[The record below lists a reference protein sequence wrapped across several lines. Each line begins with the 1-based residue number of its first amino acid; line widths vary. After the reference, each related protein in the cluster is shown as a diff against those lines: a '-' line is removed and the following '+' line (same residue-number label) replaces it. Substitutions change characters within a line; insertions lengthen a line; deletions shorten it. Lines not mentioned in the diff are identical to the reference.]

1 MRGFAGVHRHDL
13 RRDLVHLALQV
24 VEIGLELSLVQLSG
38 FDLIVV
44 TLYVTPYF
52 SYISVGESIPE
63 VGFVSFI
70 NHLQC
75 CMDFFVGFLC
85 NENLLRVLYSGI
97 GYKLI
102 FKTAHGKRKM
112 RFVYTQEKKI
122 SRVSRGAQPLGSGS
136 SNRDERIPVGIGYP
150 KGNSVALGRGIQ
162 RGQRTPWH
170 TILLAKSS
178 VLYLLFREAGKG
190 MMPPYRTAHLY
201 PPKTAAKNCEGMSR
215 VWLLFS

>member
-1 MRGFAGVHRHDL
+1 
-13 RRDLVHLALQV
+13 
-24 VEIGLELSLVQLSG
+24 
-38 FDLIVV
+38 
-44 TLYVTPYF
+44 
-52 SYISVGESIPE
+52 
-63 VGFVSFI
+63 
-70 NHLQC
+70 
-75 CMDFFVGFLC
+75 MDFFVGFLC

-178 VLYLLFREAGKG
+178 VLYLCGADGSRKCSTALNLCCDSGVLVGKVA
-190 MMPPYRTAHLY
+190 P
-201 PPKTAAKNCEGMSR
+201 
-215 VWLLFS
+215 